1 MKTIQSKSLLTLII
15 IFFIIGF
22 STSAKNFTGIQG
34 DFTDTTIVNAPY
46 RSMYLMENP
55 LRVKYPLI
63 LKEHRDESKAYI
75 TKYSKKER
83 SYIMLM
89 FKRGK
94 DYFPKA
100 LDIFKKYNVPAEFQM
115 LPALESNFMAN
126 AVSPAGAVG
135 YWQFMSELAHE
146 YGLSTGGKYDERKN
160 FTKST
165 IAAAKFFRDQLNYFK
180 DDILLTVAAY
190 NCGQGRVRLALKKG
204 GDRNADFWEIKQ
216 YLPAETRRFVM
227 NFLALNVISL
237 NYEKFLNHKM
247 NLDEPI
253 NLQLAQADTLA
264 IPENSLVQNSL

>member
-22 STSAKNFTGIQG
+22 STSAKNFTGYEG

-46 RSMYLMENP
+46 KTMYLMENP
-55 LRVKYPLI
+55 LRVKYPSI

-94 DYFPKA
+94 NYFPKA

-146 YGLSTGGKYDERKN
+146 YGLRTGGKYDERKN

-165 IAAAKFFRDQLNYFK
+165 IAAARFFRDQLDYF
-180 DDILLTVAAY
+180 DSDILLTVAAY
-190 NCGQGRVRLALKKG
+190 NCGQGRVRLALKKSG
-204 GDRNADFWEIKQ
+204 NPKADFWEIKK

-237 NYEKFLNHKM
+237 NYDKFLNHKL
-247 NLDEPI
+247 NFEEPI
-253 NLQLAQADTLA
+253 TLQLAQADTVA
-264 IPENSLVQNSL
+264 SPENSFAQNSL